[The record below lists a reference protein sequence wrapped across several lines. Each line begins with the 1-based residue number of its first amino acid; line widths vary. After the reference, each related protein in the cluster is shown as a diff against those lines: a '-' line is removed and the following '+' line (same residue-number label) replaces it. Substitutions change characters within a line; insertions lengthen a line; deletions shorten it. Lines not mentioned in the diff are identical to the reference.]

1 MADRPDTEAF
11 LSILETLTDGFVS
24 IDANWRYI
32 YLNRAARRMLEELGV
47 TDVIGKHIFDEVFP
61 NSPKTESA
69 QALKRT
75 MNERVP
81 QEIES
86 FNPQFQR
93 WYASRF
99 FPTNDGGVSI
109 LFNYITDR
117 KLAEQALLR
126 ANEFDEAVMK
136 NMGEGLYTVD
146 NQGLVTMM
154 NPAAEKLFG
163 WTLEELRGKKMHDV
177 THYAHPDGSPFP
189 ATECAGLK
197 VLQQGIV
204 LENHSDVFIR
214 KNGTFFDV
222 LYSSSPIRE
231 ADQVTG
237 LVVVFRDVSEQK
249 RSEELLKQSARQLG
263 LIADTAPV
271 FIAHCDR
278 EHRFLFVN
286 KPYAERFGLKPEVCI

>member
-1 MADRPDTEAF
+1 MADWPGGEATERF

-24 IDANWRYI
+24 IDSNWRYV
-32 YLNRAARRMLEELGV
+32 YLNPAAKRMLQELGV

-61 NSPKTESA
+61 NSRETESA
-69 QALKRT
+69 KALKRT
-75 MNERVP
+75 MSERVP

-99 FPTNDGGVSI
+99 IPTPNGGVSI
-109 LFNYITDR
+109 LFNDITDR
-117 KLAEQALLR
+117 KHAEEALRR

-146 NQGLVTMM
+146 SDGLVTMM
-154 NPAAEKLFG
+154 NPAAEELFA

-177 THYAHPDGSPFP
+177 THYAHSDGSPFP
-189 ATECAGLK
+189 SNECPGLK
-197 VLQQGIV
+197 VLQQGMI
-204 LENHSDVFIR
+204 LANHPDVFIR

-222 LYSSSPIRE
+222 VYSSSPIR
-231 ADQVTG
+231 DGDRVTG
-237 LVVVFRDVSEQK
+237 LVVVFRDVSQQK
-249 RSEELLKQSARQLG
+249 RSEELLRQTARQLG

-271 FIAHCDR
+271 FISHCDR

-286 KPYAERFGLKPEVCI
+286 KPNA